1 MGSESVSVPD
11 IFIQRPQ
18 PDFHLQRPT
27 AAVLELSSPAPL
39 TLTAKLC
46 SCNEQG
52 AHASRLMCF
61 YCHGAPIR
69 AVMPFNPPPSISL
82 VNGGQ
87 DGGRKVTVNSPRGD
101 RGCLWTGVY
110 LMDKTF

>member
-39 TLTAKLC
+39 TLT
-46 SCNEQG
+46 
-52 AHASRLMCF
+52 R
-61 YCHGAPIR
+61 
-69 AVMPFNPPPSISL
+69 
-82 VNGGQ
+82 
-87 DGGRKVTVNSPRGD
+87 
-101 RGCLWTGVY
+101 
-110 LMDKTF
+110 